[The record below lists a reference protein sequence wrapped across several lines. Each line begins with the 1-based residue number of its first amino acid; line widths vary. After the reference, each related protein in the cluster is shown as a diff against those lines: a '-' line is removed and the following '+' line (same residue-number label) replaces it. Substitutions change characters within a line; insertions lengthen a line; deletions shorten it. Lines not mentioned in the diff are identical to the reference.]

1 MAPLVGLLVGAVVL
15 IAGAPTAQAASYGP
29 PVTIGSGF
37 SGPYGVAV
45 DVAGDVFVDDSA
57 HNRVVEVPAGGGS
70 QTTVGSGLSGPMG
83 VAVDAAGDVFVAD
96 TSHDRVVEVPAAG
109 GSQTTIGSGFSQP
122 MGVAVD
128 AAGDVFVVDTGHGR
142 VVEVPVGGGSQTTIA
157 SGLSTPI
164 GVAVDAAGDVFVP
177 DSAHGA
183 GGTGRVV
190 EVPVVLL
197 ATTTDTVVGDV
208 GTQSAWL
215 GTETTGAAADDAATV
230 TGASGVPSGTVTY
243 SLYGN
248 GGCSATATSTD
259 QVTLSQDG
267 SVPASSSSGALA
279 AGSYGYQAA
288 YSGDSNYQPL
298 TGACEPFTVAQA
310 PSPPVSKPANASPP
324 WITGT
329 ATAGRTL
336 SCLTGSWTNSPPTY
350 AYAWSRDGTPL
361 AGATGRTYTVQTL
374 DQGSTLTCTVT
385 ASNAAGAGSPAI
397 SVSVTVPVPFQPG
410 CPRATGRL
418 AGHTLGLITLG
429 MTRQQAHLAYSQS
442 STRGN
447 RYKDFFCLTPIGVRV
462 GYTSA
467 KLLRTLD
474 ASQRHRMQDRV
485 VLALTANPYYSMDG
499 VRPGARLSAARQR
512 LARGNLFHIGLN
524 WWYLAF
530 HGSST
535 AVLKIRHGIVQEIG
549 MADRQLTKDRHAQF
563 AFITSF

>member
-1 MAPLVGLLVGAVVL
+1 
-15 IAGAPTAQAASYGP
+15 
-29 PVTIGSGF
+29 
-37 SGPYGVAV
+37 
-45 DVAGDVFVDDSA
+45 
-57 HNRVVEVPAGGGS
+57 
-70 QTTVGSGLSGPMG
+70 
-83 VAVDAAGDVFVAD
+83 
-96 TSHDRVVEVPAAG
+96 
-109 GSQTTIGSGFSQP
+109 
-122 MGVAVD
+122 
-128 AAGDVFVVDTGHGR
+128 
-142 VVEVPVGGGSQTTIA
+142 
-157 SGLSTPI
+157 
-164 GVAVDAAGDVFVP
+164 
-177 DSAHGA
+177 
-183 GGTGRVV
+183 
-190 EVPVVLL
+190 
-197 ATTTDTVVGDV
+197 
-208 GTQSAWL
+208 
-215 GTETTGAAADDAATV
+215 
-230 TGASGVPSGTVTY
+230 
-243 SLYGN
+243 
-248 GGCSATATSTD
+248 
-259 QVTLSQDG
+259 VTLSQDG

-298 TGACEPFTVAQA
+298 TGSCEPFTVAHA
-310 PSPPVSKPANASPP
+310 PSPPVSKPANSSPP
-324 WITGT
+324 SITGT
-329 ATAGRTL
+329 ATAGQTL

-467 KLLRTLD
+467 KLLRTLH

-485 VLALTANPYYSMDG
+485 VLALTANPYYSLDG